1 MERPLNIER
10 DRSSHDLVSGDRT
23 DCGDRRTLA
32 LSLDSFTWE
41 ALAEQ
46 AAQLEISLDEL
57 AAFSVLYYLAD
68 LDSKRI
74 ARLIPTSLRKHSA
87 ER

>member
-1 MERPLNIER
+1 MESDPTPHRL
-10 DRSSHDLVSGDRT
+10 LSGDRADHDGGRT
-23 DCGDRRTLA
+23 RHTLA
-32 LSLDSFTWE
+32 LEFDTFAWE

-46 AAQLEISLDEL
+46 AGELGVAIEEL

-74 ARLIPTSLRKHSA
+74 ARRLPTDLHSPSD
-87 ER
+87 RG